1 MTIKELLEK
10 RSKLLAEVEGADEK
24 RFAQIKIEIE
34 KLDYQIAEAK
44 KDEEQRK
51 ADEETEKNLRAARP
65 ITGTD
70 SNGQNK
76 VVLFDS
82 KKENRNAQQKEEI
95 EARAKALKNGETA
108 KVAIRAAVASSS
120 TALGTATSDSIN
132 PAFEQVGTLY
142 NLVNEEHLE
151 GTGAESYKKP
161 FEKSIGVGV
170 ITKEGQEPSASAEPS
185 FDYAS
190 INKVKIVA
198 YVEVNEEVEKLPSA
212 RYLEAIEKAAL
223 GAWHRKLNKQI
234 MNGSGD
240 DELVGITKAPEKI
253 ISSKAK
259 KNISTINE
267 NTLDDIIFD
276 YGGDEEVE
284 GEATLMLNKLTLKE
298 FAKVKGADKR
308 RAYDIVVRGNS
319 GTINGTPF
327 LCTSTLP
334 AIQVANNTIPYMVY
348 GKLKG
353 YELAYFADLE
363 VAKSKD
369 YKFKDGTICIKVSGI
384 VGGSPASYNGFMSVF
399 KESST
404 QSTQDSGKS
413 E

>member
-65 ITGTD
+65 ITGAD

-76 VVLFDS
+76 VVLFDTE
-82 KKENRNAQQKEEI
+82 KEKRNAQQSAEVEK
-95 EARAKALKNGETA
+95 RANILKNGGTA
-108 KVAIRAAVASSS
+108 TVAIRAAVASSS

-132 PAFEQVGTLY
+132 PTFAQVGTLHK
-142 NLVNEEHLE
+142 LVNMEHLE

-161 FEKSIGVGV
+161 FIKNIGVGE
-170 ITKEGQEPSASAEPS
+170 ITKEGQAPSTSAEPE
-185 FDYAS
+185 FGYAA

-198 YVEVNEEVEKLPSA
+198 YAEVNEEVEKLPSA
-212 RYLEAIEKAAL
+212 KYLETIDKAVL
-223 GAWHRKLNKQI
+223 GAWFKKLNRQI
-234 MNGSGD
+234 MNGSGTE
-240 DELVGITKAPEKI
+240 ELVGITNAPEKI
-253 ISSKAK
+253 INAK
-259 KNISTINE
+259 IRKNIATINE

-284 GEATLMLNKLTLKE
+284 DDAILMLNKMTLKE
-298 FAKVKGADKR
+298 FAKVKGSDKR
-308 RAYDIVVRGNS
+308 RAYDIVLRGNS

-334 AIQVANNTIPYMVY
+334 AYQVANNAMPYMVY
-348 GKLKG
+348 GKLQG
-353 YELAYFADLE
+353 YELAHFTDLE

-369 YKFKDGTICIKVSGI
+369 FKFKDGIICLKISGI
-384 VGGSPASYNGFMSVF
+384 AGGSPAMYNGFMPIF

-404 QSTQDSGKS
+404 QTTQDSGKQ